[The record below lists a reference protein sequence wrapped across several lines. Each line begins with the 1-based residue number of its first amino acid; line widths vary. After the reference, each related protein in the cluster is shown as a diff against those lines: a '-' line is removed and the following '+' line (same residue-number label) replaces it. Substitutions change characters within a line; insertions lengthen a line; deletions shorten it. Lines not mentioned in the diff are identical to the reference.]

1 MNRRWREEGGVVD
14 REVEKFLLSS
24 VFFASTNDKHYVIE
38 GQSQHRGA
46 FILTMPSESG
56 EVCRYNHR
64 KKKEQPLV

>member
-46 FILTMPSESG
+46 FILTMPF
-56 EVCRYNHR
+56 R
-64 KKKEQPLV
+64 KR

>member
-1 MNRRWREEGGVVD
+1 MVD

-46 FILTMPSESG
+46 FILTMPF
-56 EVCRYNHR
+56 R
-64 KKKEQPLV
+64 KR